1 MSLPS
6 AEVLFQP
13 VTCMPDWV
21 QRYEAIPNT
30 TVSSGCSANAQG
42 NVPCDPAAMARAAGQ
57 KIGRAVSLE
66 AYTLARYITSEV
78 GTRSVPER
86 VAVAQAAVNRVTYT
100 EPRVGNVL
108 NLLLYRQAAGHP
120 NRGFYG
126 PIHSDSN
133 LGASYGRWAATSR
146 DPALSNIIIAIDVL
160 NGTIPASFAKGADD
174 QYGPEIL
181 VRKQGLDV
189 TQNGVRRRGGE
200 RRYWVGPLPGVDHQ
214 RTFLYTTRKDV
225 DPSSQMGQ
233 ALIARGVAAIAA
245 PRPNWTGLPVCAASW
260 ASKFGTGFGAWGI
273 IVGALFLALGGVA
286 FAKAFRRRSL
296 GSGLGRGGLA
306 AAVLPPGERRH
317 VPKAIEGEIDDAVTR
332 AGAAGADGALEY
344 VGAGMEGIV
353 FCQGSTAYKVGRRGV
368 SLEDEA
374 DFLRK
379 ANTVHRIKDHVA
391 RFIRYDK
398 RNHVLVRECVRGE
411 RLKWSQ
417 ERKAYDLTDDIQKA
431 MEPYGFLAPE
441 RKPDSWLMVR
451 GRGPVLVDAGFATPV
466 GHELV
471 KHTLDVI
478 NERAPRGTYES
489 NESLAFHIRQERDK
503 TIPAPVANKILRRLY
518 QTRENATKWSGRDE
532 AERVFGTTDLGRTQP
547 YTSEEFGERLQ
558 EAKERKAFF
567 EKTSASIQEAADA
580 IAAKGGGWN
589 GSRKVFIADVAKRLG
604 VPPDKIA
611 GPLLIANNRGWL
623 ELTRA
628 DLTGAMDQDKVE
640 QSEVIGPSGLDRYH
654 FIVARSGALGVTA
667 RRGPRTGA
675 IEVDPKDVER
685 VVNNAVSA
693 FAACSP
699 DHPDKIKANYVR
711 PPSLLRL
718 GRVEVRDAATGE
730 NRRVSVDLS
739 TRALARGA
747 LVHGRMS
754 AEVAAPEGRLV
765 AQRVT
770 LQPKDACEH
779 KETWRDELTQT
790 LTHELA
796 HAADPGIIKRAQA
809 RAMSTRRQQR
819 SNIPEAGTEAAYR
832 AYINDP
838 VEVAANIAAVRAD
851 LDKARID
858 PDDAP
863 DFILNWHSRRW
874 GILKPALTEAN
885 KRKFY
890 QMAARARDER
900 FERRTKDDAETAARW
915 AAEDAGVAGAA
926 RSRGFR
932 RGAWVTLTRTYP
944 VRLNDADSPKIERG
958 ARVQIVKVENSA
970 LYPGH
975 RNYTI
980 TDGEHTI
987 GPLPGSV
994 LKARD

>member
-1 MSLPS
+1 MPS
-6 AEVLFQP
+6 ASVLFEP
-13 VTCMPDWV
+13 VTCLPDWV
-21 QRYEAIPNT
+21 AQYAAIPDT
-30 TVSSGCSANAQG
+30 TVSSGCTVNAQG
-42 NVPCDPAAMARAAGQ
+42 NIPCDPAAMARAAGQ
-57 KIGRAVSLE
+57 KIGREVSLE

-86 VAVAQAAVNRVTYT
+86 VAVAQAAVNRVKDT
-100 EPRVGNVL
+100 ERLGSIL
-108 NLLLYRQAAGHP
+108 DLLLYRQKPGHP

-160 NGTIPASFAKGADD
+160 GARIPIGFSKGADD

-181 VRKQGLDV
+181 VRKQGLEV

-214 RTFLYTTRKDV
+214 RTFLYTTRKDI
-225 DPSSQMGQ
+225 DPTSQMGQ

-245 PRPNWTGLPVCAASW
+245 PRPDWTRLPTCASSW
-260 ASKFGTGFGAWGI
+260 APKFGTGFGAWGI
-273 IVGALFLALGGVA
+273 ILGALFLALGGVA
-286 FAKAFRRRSL
+286 FAKAFRRRAL

-306 AAVLPPGERRH
+306 AASLSQSERRH
-317 VPKAIEGEIDDAVTR
+317 VPKAIEEEIDDAVTR

-353 FCQGSTAYKVGRRGV
+353 FCQGSTAYKVGRRGM

-379 ANTVHRIKDHVA
+379 ANTVPRIKNHVA
-391 RFIRYDK
+391 RFVRYDK

-518 QTRENATKWSGRDE
+518 QTRENATKWSGADE
-532 AERVFGTTDLGRTQP
+532 AARVFGDASLGAVQP
-547 YTSEEFGERLQ
+547 YTPEEFSERVA
-558 EAKERKAFF
+558 EAKERAPFF
-567 EKTSASIQEAADA
+567 EKTAKSIQDTANA
-580 IAAKGGGWN
+580 IAADGGAWG
-589 GSRKVFIADVAKRLG
+589 GRKVFIADIAKRLG
-604 VPPDKIA
+604 VKPDKIA
-611 GPLLIANNRGWL
+611 GPLLVANNRGWL
-623 ELTRA
+623 TLERA
-628 DLTGAMDQDKVE
+628 DLTGAMDTDKVLA
-640 QSEVIGPSGLDRYH
+640 SEIIGPHGLDRYH
-654 FIVARSGALGVTA
+654 FVIVKPTALGATA
-667 RRGPRTGA
+667 RKGARTGA
-675 IEVDPKDVER
+675 IEVDAGDVER
-685 VVNNAVSA
+685 LVKNAIST
-693 FAACSP
+693 FSPCSP
-699 DHPDKIKANYVR
+699 ESPDKIKANYVR
-711 PPSLLRL
+711 PSGSTDV
-718 GRVEVRDAATGE
+718 GRVQVRDAATGQP
-730 NRRVSVDLS
+730 RRVPVTVFTRTTGVDGPLVTGAMS
-739 TRALARGA
+739 TATD
-747 LVHGRMS
+747 
-754 AEVAAPEGRLV
+754 EEGRLV
-765 AQRVT
+765 NQSVI
-770 LQPKDACEH
+770 LKPLDACES
-779 KETWRDELTQT
+779 KWTWQDTLSST

-796 HAADPGIIKRAQA
+796 HVADPGIIKRAQKRA
-809 RAMSTRRQQR
+809 RAGASAR
-819 SNIPEAGTEAAYR
+819 SNFDEAASYH
-832 AYINDP
+832 AYLNDP
-838 VEVAANIAAVRAD
+838 VEVAANVSAVRAD
-851 LDKARID
+851 FDKVRID
-858 PDDAP
+858 EDDRP
-863 DFILNWHSRRW
+863 EDLLRWHSSRW
-874 GILKPALTEAN
+874 KNLEPFLTEAN
-885 KRKFY
+885 KRRFY
-890 QMAARARDER
+890 RMAARVKDER
-900 FERRTKDDAETAARW
+900 VAQKAKHDAETAARW
-915 AAEDAGVAGAA
+915 AAEDAGVAGAP

-944 VRLNDADSPKIERG
+944 VRLNDPDSPKIERG
-958 ARVQIVKVENSA
+958 ARVQIVKVERSA

-975 RNYTI
+975 RNYSV

-987 GPLPGSV
+987 GPLPGHV